1 MHSNPGEFSLFRR
14 RLSRTVVAAVLTM
27 LACQASF
34 AGGVPKKTF
43 PRLGGY
49 HIGATPY
56 TGYDDPEYHKQIARL
71 DYAII
76 GSKHTST
83 NDTAAAIR
91 LLNPNIILAK
101 YRSLMEVSET
111 RQDIS
116 VQIRNKV
123 SAERGPNATNAHDW
137 YARDFSGNHVSNWPG
152 NWTINIT
159 KWVQPDANGDRYPE
173 WAAKQDHDLWLR
185 HDAWDGL
192 FEDTVYWQ
200 PRGETADWSGGKERD
215 AAKISSEFRLGH
227 QAYWNELRR
236 LEPNKFVFV
245 NHDWYR
251 SQPASTVGP
260 LNLPEYDKKVHGGL
274 LEIVMRS
281 TDLDKPRTAWIH
293 VMGWYRRSMSF
304 FSDPN
309 ITMFIVAGEPDNWRF
324 FRYAFATCLM
334 NDGYFDYAPTGN
346 EQYGTVEWF
355 DEFDLAGTTDT
366 SWLGLAIDPPPESAW
381 QSGVWRRDF
390 EGGLALVNPK
400 GNGPKTVTVETGFRR
415 IAGKQD
421 SQINNGQPASRIILQ
436 DGDGIILV
444 RENFALAP
452 PPPPPPAAPKP
463 PVLLGD

>member
-1 MHSNPGEFSLFRR
+1 MHSNPKEFHSFRR
-14 RLSRTVVAAVLTM
+14 RLARMLVAVTLTM

-49 HIGATPY
+49 QIGATPY
-56 TGYDDPEYHKQIARL
+56 DGYSDPEYHKQIARL

-76 GSKHTST
+76 GSKFTST

-116 VQIRNKV
+116 VQIRDKV
-123 SAERGPNATNAHDW
+123 SAERGPNTTNAHDW
-137 YARDFSGNHVSNWPG
+137 YARDFDGNHVSNWPS

-159 KWVQPDANGDRYPE
+159 KWVQPDANGDRFPE
-173 WAAKQDHDLWLR
+173 WAAKQDHDLWLK

-200 PRGETADWSGGKERD
+200 PRGETADWSGGKEQD
-215 AAKISSEFRLGH
+215 SAKISSAFRLGH

-251 SQPASTVGP
+251 SQPAATVGP
-260 LNLPEYDKKVHGGL
+260 LNLPEYDRKVHGGL

-293 VMGWYRRSMSF
+293 VMGWYRRSMTY

-309 ITMFIVAGEPDNWRF
+309 ITLFLVGGEPDNWRF

-334 NDGYFDYAPTGN
+334 NDGYFDYGPSS
-346 EQYGTVEWF
+346 EHQYGTVEWF
-355 DEFDLAGTTDT
+355 DEFDLAGTAGTD
-366 SWLGLAIDPPPESAW
+366 WLGLAIDAPPESAW
-381 QSGVWRRDF
+381 QSGVWRRGF
-390 EGGLALVNPK
+390 EGGVALVNPK
-400 GNGPKTVTVETGFRR
+400 GNGVKTVTVEAGLRR

-421 SQINNGQPASRIILQ
+421 GQVNNGQPASQITLQ

-444 RENFALAP
+444 RDGFVKA
-452 PPPPPPAAPKP
+452 PAAPKP